1 MRVLFMGTPDF
12 ALEVLKAVYAKDGVD
27 VIGAVTQTDK
37 PKGRGMKMI
46 APPVKVF
53 AEEHD
58 IPVFQPTTL
67 KDGAF
72 ENELKSLD
80 PELIVVAAYGK
91 ILPHYVIAYPKYGC
105 VNAHASLLPRW
116 RGAAPINRAIMA
128 GDTVTGVTAMYMD
141 DGLDTG
147 DAILKVEVP
156 IGDDDNVGTVHDK
169 LAEAGGRAICEVIDM
184 IASGS
189 VPRAPQSSD
198 GVTYAEKITKEDC
211 RLDFSLPCRE
221 VYNKIRALAPTP
233 CAVTTT
239 ADGHLLKI
247 TGARMTDK
255 VANALPGTVIST
267 DGGMIEVALQ
277 DGTIQ
282 IDGVIPEGK
291 SRMSAAD
298 YIRGRKV
305 SVCDVLGK

>member
-12 ALEVLKAVYAKDGVD
+12 ALEVLKAVYAKDGVE

-72 ENELKSLD
+72 ENELKALD

-147 DAILKVEVP
+147 DKILTVEVP
-156 IGDDDNVGTVHDK
+156 IGDDDNVGVIHDK
-169 LAEAGGRAICEVIDM
+169 LAEAGGKAICGVIDM
-184 IASGS
+184 IVSGS
-189 VPRAPQSSD
+189 VTRTPQESD

-221 VYNKIRALAPTP
+221 VYNKIRGLAPVP

-239 ADGHLLKI
+239 ADGKLLKI
-247 TGARMTDK
+247 TGAKMTDK

-267 DGGMIEVALQ
+267 DGGVIEVALC
-277 DGTIQ
+277 DGTIR

-298 YIRGRKV
+298 YIRGRKIA
-305 SVCDVLGK
+305 VCDVLGK

>member
-12 ALEVLKAVYAKDGVD
+12 ALEVLKAVYAKDGVE

-72 ENELKSLD
+72 ENELKALD

-105 VNAHASLLPRW
+105 VNPHASLLPRW

-128 GDTVTGVTAMYMD
+128 GDTVTGVTAIYMD
-141 DGLDTG
+141 DGIDTG

-156 IGDDDNVGTVHDK
+156 ISDDDNVGVIHDK

-189 VPRAPQSSD
+189 VPRIPQSSD

-221 VYNKIRALAPTP
+221 VYNKIRALAPAP

-239 ADGHLLKI
+239 SDGKLLKI
-247 TGARMTDK
+247 TGAKMTDK

-267 DGGMIEVALQ
+267 DGGVIEVALC
-277 DGTIQ
+277 DGTIR

-298 YIRGRKV
+298 YIRGRKIA
-305 SVCDVLGK
+305 VCDVLGK